1 MPTIFIPRG
10 RRFEAALAEAQRTG
24 TITAELRS
32 AFADPAVR
40 LARNGEVLGIG
51 VIVALM
57 VLKPF

>member
-1 MPTIFIPRG
+1 M
-10 RRFEAALAEAQRTG
+10 AEAQRSG
-24 TITAELRS
+24 TITDGLRS

-40 LARNGEVLGIG
+40 LARNGEIVGIG

>member
-1 MPTIFIPRG
+1 M
-10 RRFEAALAEAQRTG
+10 AEARRTG